1 MRMSQLVGRSIR
13 ETPRD
18 ADLPSHQYLLRGG
31 FVRQY
36 AAGLYGFLPLA
47 KRSLTKIEAIVRDEM
62 NKVEGQEISMP
73 CMATKELWDE
83 SGRYSAIDKSM
94 FRLNDRHDKPMVL
107 NMTHEEPVVF
117 LARTELTSYKQL
129 PAMMYQVQTKFRDEP
144 RPRGGLIRTREFTM
158 KDGYSFHES
167 EEDLEKY
174 YYRVHAAYER
184 TFARCGMKNVA
195 SVMSDNGMFGGR
207 FSHEFQLVVPTGEDK
222 LILCAKCDYRANEEV
237 ATSPYHDLR
246 TAEEPL
252 KKVPTPGQKTIEDL
266 VAFLSVKAEQTAK
279 AVMFEIN
286 DRKDKT
292 GKTKLPVIAF
302 VRGDLDVVPM
312 KLRTLIGSECAPA
325 SEASIKLAG
334 AVAGATGP
342 IGLNLDK
349 CLVALDLSLLKV
361 SNVVTGANEP
371 DQHYTNFNLERDFL
385 AQLTEDSKK
394 RVKSGDIATARA
406 GDPCPKCN
414 APLVDAR
421 GIEVGNIFHL
431 GTKYSKAMKSTFL
444 DRNGKAQPHVMGCY
458 GIGVSRILASVI
470 EESHDDKGIVFPIS
484 ISPYDVHLCALN
496 RADETVAK
504 ASEKLYNELKA
515 LGIAV
520 LFDDR
525 DEKAG
530 SQFADADLIGLPIR
544 VVLSPKT
551 LAGEGGASV
560 EFKFRDNREA
570 AKFVALDKAG
580 ATVKQAV
587 ESEYKRFQL

>member
-18 ADLPSHQYLLRGG
+18 AELPSHRYLLRAG

-36 AAGLYGFLPLA
+36 AAGIYGFLPLA

-62 NKVEGQEISMP
+62 NRVEGQEISMP
-73 CMATKELWDE
+73 CLATKELWDE
-83 SGRYSAIDKSM
+83 SGRYAAIDKSM
-94 FRLNDRHDKPMVL
+94 FRLADRNDKPMVL

-158 KDGYSFHES
+158 KDGYSFHAS
-167 EEDLEKY
+167 EADLEQY
-174 YYRVHAAYER
+174 YYRVHEAYER
-184 TFARCGMKNVA
+184 VFKRCGMKRIV

-222 LILCAKCDYRANEEV
+222 LILCDKCDYRANEEI
-237 ATSPYHDLR
+237 ATSPYTDLR
-246 TAEEPL
+246 TAEQPL
-252 KKVPTPGQKTIEDL
+252 KKVPTPGQKTIEEL
-266 VAFLSVKAEQTAK
+266 VKFLSVKAEQTAK

-292 GKTKLPVIAF
+292 GKTKLPVVAF

-334 AVAGATGP
+334 AVAGSTGP
-342 IGLNLDK
+342 MGLNLEK
-349 CLVALDLSLLKV
+349 CLVAVDLSLLKV
-361 SNVVTGANEP
+361 SNVVTGANEA
-371 DQHYTNFNLERDFL
+371 DQHWTNFNLERDFL
-385 AQLTEDSKK
+385 GKLSEAEKK
-394 RVKSGDIATARA
+394 RVKTGDIATARP

-431 GTKYSKAMKSTFL
+431 GTKYSASMKCTYL
-444 DRNGKAQPHVMGCY
+444 DQNGKAQPHIMGCY

-470 EESHDDKGIVFPIS
+470 EESHDDKGIIFPIS
-484 ISPYDVHLCALN
+484 IAPFDVQLCALN
-496 RADETVAK
+496 RSDDTVRQTAD
-504 ASEKLYNELKA
+504 KLYAELSA
-515 LGIAV
+515 AGVNV

-530 SQFADADLIGLPIR
+530 SQFADADLIGLPVR
-544 VVLSPKT
+544 VVVSPKT
-551 LAGEGGASV
+551 LTSDAGAAV
-560 EFKFRDNREA
+560 EFKYRDNREP
-570 AKFVALDKAG
+570 AKLVAVDR
-580 ATVKQAV
+580 AV
-587 ESEYKRFQL
+587 AVVRDAVAEEYRRFAR